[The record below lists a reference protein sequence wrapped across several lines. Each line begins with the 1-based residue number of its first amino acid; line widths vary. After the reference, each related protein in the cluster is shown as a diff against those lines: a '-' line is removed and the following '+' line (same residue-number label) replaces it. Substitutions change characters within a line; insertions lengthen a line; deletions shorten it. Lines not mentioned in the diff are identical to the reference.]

1 MFTKNNNLNL
11 LHLLTK
17 VDYFDVFLVRAS
29 NLMVTLH
36 PFLADFLHGGPI
48 GRPHS
53 AERVVILHTLVDR
66 DHASF

>member
-1 MFTKNNNLNL
+1 MQSVNCILITGAPAWRWLGEYMILDKTF
-11 LHLLTK
+11 
-17 VDYFDVFLVRAS
+17 

-48 GRPHS
+48 GWPRS
-53 AERVVILHTLVDR
+53 AERVIILHTLYDR